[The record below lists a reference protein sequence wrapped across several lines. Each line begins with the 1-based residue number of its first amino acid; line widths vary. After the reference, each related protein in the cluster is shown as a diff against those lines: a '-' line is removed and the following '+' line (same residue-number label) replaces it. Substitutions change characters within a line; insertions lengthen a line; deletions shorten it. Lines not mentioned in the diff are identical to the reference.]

1 VNPTRPRGRRPG
13 NTDTRREIRE
23 AALAMFYRHGY
34 EKVSL
39 RSVAREA
46 GVDPA
51 LIHHYFDSKS
61 DLFAEAVL
69 DIDLPDPKEMVARA
83 LLGDRATIGQR
94 VVAEVL
100 QIWETPEVKT
110 RLIAMLRAS
119 VNGSEMQR
127 PFSQF
132 LAAEYFAKIATQLG
146 HHDAKQR
153 AALAFS
159 LIVGLTTARDLLESP
174 NLASLSQRQ
183 LIAAAGAAMQAYL
196 VESW

>member
-1 VNPTRPRGRRPG
+1 
-13 NTDTRREIRE
+13 
-23 AALAMFYRHGY
+23 M
-34 EKVSL
+34 
-39 RSVAREA
+39 AREA

-83 LLGDRATIGQR
+83 LAGDRATIGER

-127 PFSQF
+127 PFSQS

-183 LIAAAGAAMQAYL
+183 LIAAGAAMQAYL

>member
-1 VNPTRPRGRRPG
+1 MNQTRPRGRRPG

-69 DIDLPDPKEMVARA
+69 DVNLPDPKEMVSRA
-83 LLGDRATIGQR
+83 LAGDRATIGER

-119 VNGSEMQR
+119 VNGSDMQR

-132 LAAEYFAKIATQLG
+132 LAAEYFVKIATHLG
-146 HHDAKQR
+146 HPDAKQR
-153 AALAFS
+153 GALAFS
-159 LIVGLTTARDLLESP
+159 LIVGLTTARDLLDSP
-174 NLASLSQRQ
+174 NLAAMSQRQ

>member
-1 VNPTRPRGRRPG
+1 MNQTRPRGRRPG
-13 NTDTRREIRE
+13 NTDTRREIRD

-69 DIDLPDPKEMVARA
+69 DIGFPDPKEMVARA
-83 LLGDRATIGQR
+83 LAGDRATIGER

-119 VNGSEMQR
+119 VNGSDMQR

-132 LAAEYFAKIATQLG
+132 LASEYFVKIATQLG
-146 HHDAKQR
+146 HADAKQR
-153 AALAFS
+153 GALAFS
-159 LIVGLTTARDLLESP
+159 LIVGLTTTRDLLDSP
-174 NLASLSQRQ
+174 NLASLNQRQ

-196 VESW
+196 VDSW

>member
-1 VNPTRPRGRRPG
+1 MNPTRPRGRRPG

-23 AALAMFYRHGY
+23 AALALFYRDGY

-39 RSVAREA
+39 RSVARAA

-51 LIHHYFDSKS
+51 LIHHYFDSKT

-69 DIDLPDPKEMVARA
+69 DFDLPDPKEMVARA
-83 LLGDRATIGQR
+83 LDGDHATIGKR

-132 LAAEYFAKIATQLG
+132 LASEYFVKIASQLG
-146 HHDAKQR
+146 HQDAKQR
-153 AALAFS
+153 GALAFS
-159 LIVGLTTARDLLESP
+159 LVVGLITARDLLDSP
-174 NLASLSQRQ
+174 NLASLNQRQ
-183 LIAAAGAAMQAYL
+183 LITAAGAAMQAYL

>member
-1 VNPTRPRGRRPG
+1 MNQTRPRGRRPG

-69 DIDLPDPKEMVARA
+69 DVDLPDPKEMVTRA
-83 LLGDRATIGQR
+83 LAGDRATIGER
-94 VVAEVL
+94 VVTEVL

-119 VNGSEMQR
+119 VNGSDMQR

-132 LAAEYFAKIATQLG
+132 LASEYFVKIATQLG
-146 HHDAKQR
+146 HPDAKQR
-153 AALAFS
+153 GALAFS
-159 LIVGLTTARDLLESP
+159 LIVGLTITRDLLDSP
-174 NLASLSQRQ
+174 NLASMSQRQ

-196 VESW
+196 VESR